1 MQKKV
6 IKVIQ
11 AVVVAASMAVGFLFY
26 QRFQPESFMKEEGEA
41 VSMADIHADP
51 TGNHAGKTAG
61 EDIPRLTGREEL
73 EQLIVGDYAA
83 ITTKEIMAT
92 NVYSLKPWVDPYSL
106 TKIRLSSGRTAS
118 TGRRASEATKG
129 PGARAEAY
137 QEYYLVR
144 LPDSAYCLAQFSA
157 AYERKIKQEEEITL
171 PIGQKQTTSHEA
183 REYLADICREYGAD
197 PSYLLYMV
205 DDGWGE
211 ANHFTLFLIRFG
223 AAVGVFFVLAV
234 GLFLLLGKVFP
245 MEDEWGR

>member
-1 MQKKV
+1 MQRKV

-11 AVVVAASMAVGFLFY
+11 AMVVAASMVAGFMFY
-26 QRFQPESFMKEEGEA
+26 QRFSPEGFMMKEGA
-41 VSMADIHADP
+41 VVSMADIHADP
-51 TGNHAGKTAG
+51 TGNHAGKAAG

-73 EQLIVGDYAA
+73 GQLIVGDYAA

-129 PGARAEAY
+129 SGVRA
-137 QEYYLVR
+137 
-144 LPDSAYCLAQFSA
+144 
-157 AYERKIKQEEEITL
+157 
-171 PIGQKQTTSHEA
+171 
-183 REYLADICREYGAD
+183 
-197 PSYLLYMV
+197 
-205 DDGWGE
+205 E